1 MANIAQAEVNRV
13 IDILNDHP
21 GGLRLFQ
28 VARLL
33 KLPHDHNYWQTY
45 SLLQWMMKEDLIY
58 SEMHHISLANGLQS
72 KVPYRFYLFPMVD
85 CIEDK
90 FAPKSKLRYGW
101 DRIIARFK
109 SAFS

>member
-13 IDILNDHP
+13 IDILTDNLD
-21 GGLRLFQ
+21 GLRLFQ
-28 VARLL
+28 VAKLL

-45 SLLQWMMKEDLIY
+45 SLLQWMIKEDLIY
-58 SEMHHISLANGLQS
+58 SEMRHISLVNGLQS
-72 KVPYRFYLFPMVD
+72 KVPYKFYLIPLID
-85 CIEDK
+85 HIEDK
-90 FAPKSKLRYGW
+90 STSRPKLRYGW